1 MNRWTFCE
9 HVLWANLG
17 VQKGLYLSQLS
28 LLWLPKPHPAA
39 LWKATASFL
48 LNQRVLLWGLKIK
61 PFLWPPRY
69 SMMLTVLW
77 RFQQWFLQR
86 QVFSFCLRFAKHRH
100 WLRGS
105 PGLRV
110 GLHKRSPLKCSFFSC
125 LCRTRE
131 RLWSLIWPSSDLVF
145 LPAPSYHL
153 TWSMSSAKHSLSSQ
167 WALFLDPPVPQ
178 SKYGLSTHNSKINN
192 HCI

>member
-1 MNRWTFCE
+1 MGKSWGTERPVSLTALSPVVSKTTPSCPLE
-9 HVLWANLG
+9 SHCLLLAKSEGLALG
-17 VQKGLYLSQLS
+17 PHS
-28 LLWLPKPHPAA
+28 PHPFQ
-39 LWKATASFL
+39 K
-48 LNQRVLLWGLKIK
+48 KK

-100 WLRGS
+100 RLRGG

-110 GLHKRSPLKCSFFSC
+110 GLHKHSPLKCSFFSC
-125 LCRTRE
+125 LCRMRE
-131 RLWSLIWPSSDLVF
+131 RLWSLIWSSSDLVF

-167 WALFLDPPVPQ
+167 WALFLDPPVLQ
-178 SKYGLSTHNSKINN
+178 SNMGWAHIIQK
-192 HCI
+192 